1 VQVIAMEKWGEIR
14 KHVYVSGRVQGV
26 GFRFR
31 TQQLARGLNLTGW
44 VRNLDDGRV
53 EMELQGREEE
63 IDRLFDHLKQDRYI
77 MIDSLQTAEIPPVK
91 ESGFRVRY

>member
-1 VQVIAMEKWGEIR
+1 MQVIAMEKWDKIR

-53 EMELQGREEE
+53 EMELQGLEEV
-63 IDRLFDHLKQDRYI
+63 IDRLFDHLRQDRYI
-77 MIDSLQTAEIPPVK
+77 MIDSLQAAEIPPVE

>member
-1 VQVIAMEKWGEIR
+1 MEKWDKIR

-53 EMELQGREEE
+53 EMELQGLEEV
-63 IDRLFDHLKQDRYI
+63 IDRLFDHLRQDRYI
-77 MIDSLQTAEIPPVK
+77 MIDSLQAAEIPPVE

>member
-1 VQVIAMEKWGEIR
+1 MEKWDKIR
-14 KHVYVSGRVQGV
+14 KHVYVCGRVQGV

-63 IDRLFDHLKQDRYI
+63 IDLLFDHLRQDRYI
-77 MIDSLQTAEIPPVK
+77 MIDSFQAVEIPPVK
-91 ESGFRVRY
+91 ESGFQVRY

>member
-1 VQVIAMEKWGEIR
+1 MEKWDKIR

-53 EMELQGREEE
+53 EMELQGQEEE
-63 IDRLFDHLKQDRYI
+63 IDRLFDHLRQDRYI
-77 MIDSLQTAEIPPVK
+77 MIDSFQAAEIPPVN
-91 ESGFRVRY
+91 ESGFQVRY